1 MLTLPSP
8 QGEDL
13 YGMAFDLVA
22 LSLGRGLGEGGNGGR
37 RWPSMENPP
46 PYFTVFQLPSGWRQA
61 VPYIFSS

>member
-1 MLTLPSP
+1 
-8 QGEDL
+8 
-13 YGMAFDLVA
+13 MAFDLVA